1 MTKFAAFGTALLMDG
16 TEIAA
21 VTNIGGPGLS
31 LDTIDVTSHDQT
43 SAWEEMAVTILRQGE
58 MTLDLVFDPA
68 ETTHADLLANLV
80 GRGYESFELQFPD
93 SAYTEWTFN
102 AYVIGFEPSMA
113 VDGALTASCTLKITG
128 VPVLTSNYT
137 P

>member
-1 MTKFAAFGTALLMDG
+1 MTKFSAFGTALLMDG
-16 TEIAA
+16 SEIAQ
-21 VTNIGGPGLS
+21 VTSISGPGLS

-43 SAWEEMAVTILRQGE
+43 SAWEEVTATILRQGE
-58 MTLDLVFDPA
+58 LSLELVFDQNEA
-68 ETTHADLLANLV
+68 THADLLTNLV
-80 GRGYESFELQFPD
+80 GRLYEGFELQFPD
-93 SAYTEWTFN
+93 SAYTEWVFD

-128 VPVLTSNYT
+128 VPVLTSTYT